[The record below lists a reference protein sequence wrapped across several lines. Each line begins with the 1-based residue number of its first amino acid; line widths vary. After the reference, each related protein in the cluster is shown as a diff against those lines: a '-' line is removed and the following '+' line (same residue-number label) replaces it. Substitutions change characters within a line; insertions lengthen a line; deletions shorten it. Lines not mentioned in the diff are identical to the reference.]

1 MWVLVYLRKWNIA
14 QMKCNS
20 SHVRWPK
27 KSTNYFET
35 QHCGVSWN
43 FSICLIRSTSPPLFC
58 PLTLMP
64 TTCIYVG
71 ETMKN
76 GLGSW
81 LPWVACQPDCEG
93 HRLVG
98 WFSPQ
103 RIPCWVPAMAFWTCS
118 FKWMAGRGS
127 QCCLVRNNILCSID
141 CAPWILFLSLSTV
154 LLLST
159 QQISHGTVHQDLN
172 DSQKGKS
179 HQRRRCCGMASRAAE
194 CKLSWRW
201 KASRR
206 WLRSGCKGHECRISV
221 SRLISRCVQW
231 KTWTVSEWGSRIST
245 ELSFLEKW
253 LFHNNIQSILGWIG
267 WWRN

>member
-1 MWVLVYLRKWNIA
+1 MKGHHHALFVCLSVFKWVLGDHILNACRTSTLPIGLSPRPRESLWEKFTTNIFDPLIMHVKNVRTLFMGVLVYLRKWNIA

-20 SHVRWPK
+20 GHVRWPK

-43 FSICLIRSTSPPLFC
+43 FSICLIRSTPPTLFC

-71 ETMKN
+71 GTMKN

-118 FKWMAGRGS
+118 F
-127 QCCLVRNNILCSID
+127 
-141 CAPWILFLSLSTV
+141 
-154 LLLST
+154 
-159 QQISHGTVHQDLN
+159 
-172 DSQKGKS
+172 
-179 HQRRRCCGMASRAAE
+179 
-194 CKLSWRW
+194 
-201 KASRR
+201 
-206 WLRSGCKGHECRISV
+206 
-221 SRLISRCVQW
+221 
-231 KTWTVSEWGSRIST
+231 
-245 ELSFLEKW
+245 
-253 LFHNNIQSILGWIG
+253 
-267 WWRN
+267 